1 MKKLSTSVIC
11 VCLFFSLVGV
21 SLESGAFDENAV
33 GYKDIKIGQT
43 IGYLESQGIC
53 KHFGLQSYHC
63 YDSEWTFNIYG
74 TGTNQTT
81 YKTHGRVTR
90 LDIRVGVYGKES
102 HNKFRGL
109 LKKKYDTVYNFGD
122 IDIERFN
129 NDEIDAMYD
138 VYEEGQ
144 VALTIQRIGDN
155 NYTVISYRNESLA
168 KELLKQVIPKK
179 IKSDDF

>member
-129 NDEIDAMYD
+129 NDEIDAIHPP
-138 VYEEGQ
+138 EHRPLSKSGPR
-144 VALTIQRIGDN
+144 AARSRLATIPSL
-155 NYTVISYRNESLA
+155 ISPEPLFDPRRG
-168 KELLKQVIPKK
+168 LL
-179 IKSDDF
+179 

>member
-1 MKKLSTSVIC
+1 
-11 VCLFFSLVGV
+11 
-21 SLESGAFDENAV
+21 
-33 GYKDIKIGQT
+33 
-43 IGYLESQGIC
+43 
-53 KHFGLQSYHC
+53 
-63 YDSEWTFNIYG
+63 
-74 TGTNQTT
+74 
-81 YKTHGRVTR
+81 
-90 LDIRVGVYGKES
+90 
-102 HNKFRGL
+102 L

-144 VALTIQRIGDN
+144 VALAIQRIGDN